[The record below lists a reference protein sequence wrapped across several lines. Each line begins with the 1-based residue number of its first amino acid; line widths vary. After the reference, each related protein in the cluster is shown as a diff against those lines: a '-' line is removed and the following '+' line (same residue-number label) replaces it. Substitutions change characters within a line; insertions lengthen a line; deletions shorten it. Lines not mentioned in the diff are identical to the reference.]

1 MENLMMDFLQSSF
14 SLCGVSTSSEES
26 VGFRQRPA
34 VLASLSRPLISTE
47 LLLLL
52 AALTSSLSAGP
63 WGRGRGGGESK
74 KNQKE

>member
-1 MENLMMDFLQSSF
+1 MELKQYFPILITLRNLVNLGLFN
-14 SLCGVSTSSEES
+14 STSSEES
-26 VGFRQRPA
+26 VWFGHRPA

-63 WGRGRGGGESK
+63 WRVGVDGPAG
-74 KNQKE
+74 